1 MIPVMWDLVLC
12 LLPSLVLLL
21 TALLFR
27 WPPVRACTGQLVRR
41 AGRLLWAWLCWFLE
55 LTLVPDG
62 RMDSEGPQLVC
73 KPTALAQFLLRHC
86 GSLARPSLASWPWGD
101 PNIQTLWSLAGPL
114 GAGGGIRFA
123 RDYLQVKDG
132 GVVALDWAVGP
143 REEAEP
149 WRLGGAKQEQ
159 GAGGGVGRGRALSC
173 HTSCPPIL
181 ILIPNSWGRVT
192 PHLLRLC
199 ALALRQGYYPVVFHR
214 RGQGGC
220 PLVTPRFQ
228 EFGDPSDLV
237 QAVAY
242 LRYRYQSSALLA
254 VSEGSGSGLLLSY
267 LGECGSSSYLMAA
280 ACLSPVLQG
289 QLWFETPLRP
299 LYRWGVLLYQK
310 LQLSRYAS
318 ALSAV
323 MDVERLLTCSSQ
335 RELEAA
341 MFCSGGGS
349 RVAGQSGGREEVA
362 WGDYW
367 ERNEPL
373 RDADEVAVPVL
384 CVRSRDDPLLPPA
397 SALPTQLFRNSPY
410 FLLALTARGGH
421 CGFASRDGDGGAP
434 CWSHEV
440 ALEYFRAVAEFLRA
454 EERKASGTRGAAARG
469 SPAPQW
475 RTGAAATARK
485 RRATVLRRARPP
497 ARPLVCFTVG
507 SEGRGDGGSSGEEQD
522 MFTWHR
528 SYTR

>member
-1 MIPVMWDLVLC
+1 
-12 LLPSLVLLL
+12 
-21 TALLFR
+21 
-27 WPPVRACTGQLVRR
+27 
-41 AGRLLWAWLCWFLE
+41 
-55 LTLVPDG
+55 
-62 RMDSEGPQLVC
+62 
-73 KPTALAQFLLRHC
+73 
-86 GSLARPSLASWPWGD
+86 
-101 PNIQTLWSLAGPL
+101 
-114 GAGGGIRFA
+114 
-123 RDYLQVKDG
+123 
-132 GVVALDWAVGP
+132 
-143 REEAEP
+143 
-149 WRLGGAKQEQ
+149 
-159 GAGGGVGRGRALSC
+159 
-173 HTSCPPIL
+173 
-181 ILIPNSWGRVT
+181 
-192 PHLLRLC
+192 
-199 ALALRQGYYPVVFHR
+199 
-214 RGQGGC
+214 
-220 PLVTPRFQ
+220 
-228 EFGDPSDLV
+228 
-237 QAVAY
+237 
-242 LRYRYQSSALLA
+242 
-254 VSEGSGSGLLLSY
+254 
-267 LGECGSSSYLMAA
+267 MAA

-384 CVRSRDDPLLPPA
+384 TVTRR
-397 SALPTQLFRNSPY
+397 
-410 FLLALTARGGH
+410 
-421 CGFASRDGDGGAP
+421 P

-475 RTGAAATARK
+475 RTGAAATARR